1 MFKTRYRI
9 VKDRYCGYEVQQW
22 CWWWPVWTTC
32 AFSNTHTTVERA
44 EAWLAGYR
52 KLVVKIIED

>member
-22 CWWWPVWTTC
+22 CWYWPVWVCC

-44 EAWLAGYR
+44 ERWLDGYR
-52 KLVVKIIED
+52 NRVVKVIKD